1 MIYVKQWIWYRKVLM
16 GKKDMAEIRVFVSP
30 ELRQK
35 FKGKCVTEGK
45 TMSDVIAA
53 FMEQYIKDESKA

>member
-1 MIYVKQWIWYRKVLM
+1 MS
-16 GKKDMAEIRVFVSP
+16 KKDMAEIRVFVRP

-35 FKGKCVTEGK
+35 FKGKCVTQGK

-53 FMEQYIKDESKA
+53 FMEKYITEDDKEPA

>member
-1 MIYVKQWIWYRKVLM
+1 M

-53 FMEQYIKDESKA
+53 FMEQYIKEESRA

>member
-1 MIYVKQWIWYRKVLM
+1 M
-16 GKKDMAEIRVFVSP
+16 GKKDMAEIRVFVPP

-35 FKGKCVTEGK
+35 FKGKCVTQGK

-53 FMEQYIKDESKA
+53 FMESYVRNDSEEIKEA

>member
-1 MIYVKQWIWYRKVLM
+1 MS
-16 GKKDMAEIRVFVSP
+16 KKDMAEIRVFIPP

-35 FKGKCVTEGK
+35 FKGKCVTQGK

-53 FMEQYIKDESKA
+53 FMEKYIKEDDKEPA

>member
-1 MIYVKQWIWYRKVLM
+1 M
-16 GKKDMAEIRVFVSP
+16 GKKDLAEIRVFVSP

-53 FMEQYIKDESKA
+53 FMEQYIKEEPKA